1 MKYLYYP
8 GCSLKS
14 TGRAYEES
22 ILTVFKSL
30 DISLTEIEDWN
41 CCGATA
47 YMAVDECKAF
57 AIAARNLALAE
68 KQFKDEPEV
77 HIVAPCS
84 ACFMVLMKTIS
95 YMNTHK
101 EIGQNIRKALNDAG
115 LKFENRVKIRH
126 PLDVLVNDFG
136 IDKLTRAINNPLKG
150 LRVASYYGC
159 QTVRPFESF
168 DTNRNPMTMDKI
180 VQALGGQPVDWSL
193 KTRCCGASLTGTI
206 PEVGLRLSYI
216 ILHEAQQHHADV
228 VVTSCPLCQFNLEC
242 YQSKMT
248 SAFGH
253 KIEIPVMFFSQLMGM
268 ALGLP
273 ESELGVK
280 RLFVKPTFKSKS
292 GQGGKPVYV

>member
-22 ILTVFKSL
+22 ILAVFRTL
-30 DISLTEIEDWN
+30 GIQLEEIDDWN

-68 KQFKDEPEV
+68 KQLEDEAEV

-84 ACFMVLMKTIS
+84 ACFMVLLKTIH
-95 YMNTHK
+95 YMNTHQ
-101 EIGQNIRKALNDAG
+101 EIGDRIRQSLKETG
-115 LKFENRVKIRH
+115 LVFYNRVRIRH
-126 PLDVLVNDFG
+126 PLDVLVNDYG
-136 IDKLTRAINNPLKG
+136 TDQLSKAIKNPLKG
-150 LRVASYYGC
+150 IRAASYYGC

-168 DTNRNPMTMDKI
+168 DHNRNPETMDKI
-180 VQALGGQPVDWSL
+180 IQALGGQPVDWSL

-228 VVTSCPLCQFNLEC
+228 VVTACPLCQFNLEC
-242 YQSKMT
+242 YQPKMSKH
-248 SAFGH
+248 FGH
-253 KIEIPVMFFSQLMGM
+253 RIDIPVMFFSQLLGR
-268 ALGLP
+268 ALGL
-273 ESELGVK
+273 SDKELGIK
-280 RLFVKPTFKSKS
+280 RLFVQPAKIQTV
-292 GQGGKPVYV
+292 QGGKTVYV